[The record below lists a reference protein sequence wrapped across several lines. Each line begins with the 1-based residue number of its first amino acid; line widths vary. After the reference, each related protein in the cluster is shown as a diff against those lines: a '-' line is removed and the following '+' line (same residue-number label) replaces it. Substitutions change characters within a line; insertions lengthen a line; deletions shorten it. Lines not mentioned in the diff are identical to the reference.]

1 MKPYPKMTLPG
12 IILIAL
18 GAIIIICNIPL
29 TAWMIVIGLLLIL
42 IGFFCLK

>member
-1 MKPYPKMTLPG
+1 MKPHPKMTLPG
-12 IILIAL
+12 TVLICL

-29 TAWMIVIGLLLIL
+29 KAWMIVIGLLLIA